1 MFLFV
6 GSEHGG
12 FLNGASFWQHF
23 QVQFT
28 RRPNPFTCVFLCF
41 FKAFGKFWLPACAE
55 TGSGL
60 GYFKDRVEI
69 GVVISMRSLQGEDF
83 AVYAYAALF
92 SVVRIT

>member
-12 FLNGASFWQHF
+12 FLNGASFWQLTSSVHSEG
-23 QVQFT
+23 
-28 RRPNPFTCVFLCF
+28 RISSHAFLCF

-69 GVVISMRSLQGEDF
+69 GACHFNAIC
-83 AVYAYAALF
+83 
-92 SVVRIT
+92 